1 MSGDEGGP
9 ESGGRSPAGGAA
21 SGERPGGALGR
32 PLGLEELVE
41 AALAED
47 LGSGDVTTEWT
58 VPGDA
63 RGRAKIVAREEGVL
77 AGTRAAEVVVLQLD
91 PGAEIRWRGRAGD
104 PVEAGGEVAELEA
117 RLRPLLSAERTALNF
132 LGRLS
137 GIATLTARFVG
148 AVEGTGTRITDTR
161 KTTPGWRRLE
171 KAATAAGGA
180 VNHRMGLHDM
190 VLVKENHLRAAAGVA
205 EALRAVLPRA
215 REAGIPVEVEVTS
228 LEELEEALAAAPD
241 RILLDNMDPP
251 ALSRAVRRAGEAA
264 GEERPLLEAS
274 GGITLEN
281 VRRVAET
288 GVDLISVGALTHSA
302 PALDLSLLV
311 DRVEEA

>member
-1 MSGDEGGP
+1 MTGGP
-9 ESGGRSPAGGAA
+9 GDRLPGATGGP
-21 SGERPGGALGR
+21 PHL

-47 LGSGDVTTEWT
+47 LGEGDVTTAWT
-58 VPGDA
+58 VPEGA
-63 RGRAKIVAREEGVL
+63 RGRATIVAREDGVL
-77 AGTRAAEVVVLQLD
+77 AGTRAAGVVFVRLDQDAEV
-91 PGAEIRWRGRAGD
+91 RWLARDGD
-104 PVEAGGEVAELEA
+104 RVEAGGELAALEG

-137 GIATLTARFVG
+137 GTATLAARFVR
-148 AVEGTGTRITDTR
+148 AVEGTGCRITDTR

-180 VNHRMGLHDM
+180 VNHRMGLNDM
-190 VLVKENHLRAAAGVA
+190 VLIKENHVRSAGGVA
-205 EALRAVLPRA
+205 QALRAVLPRA
-215 REAGIPVEVEVTS
+215 RAAGIPVEVEVTD
-228 LEELEEALAAAPD
+228 LRELEVALRAAPD

-251 ALSRAVRRAGEAA
+251 TLSRAVRRTEEAGGEA
-264 GEERPLLEAS
+264 RPLLEAS

-288 GVDLISVGALTHSA
+288 GVDLVSVGALTHSA

-311 DRVEEA
+311 DLVEDV